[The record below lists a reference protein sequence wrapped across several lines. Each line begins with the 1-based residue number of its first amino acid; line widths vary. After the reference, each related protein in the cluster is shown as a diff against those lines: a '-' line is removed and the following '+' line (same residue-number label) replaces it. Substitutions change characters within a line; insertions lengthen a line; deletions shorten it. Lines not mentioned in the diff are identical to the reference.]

1 MSNLRKC
8 NLVRILVSPTE
19 LLRSV
24 SAIARDTGE
33 SNRGVEVK
41 KLERR
46 RYRCR
51 MGQLD
56 RGL

>member
-1 MSNLRKC
+1 MR
-8 NLVRILVSPTE
+8 RLVSLTE
-19 LLRSV
+19 LSGSV
-24 SAIARDTGE
+24 CANARDTGE

-56 RGL
+56 REL